1 MEESHNYKLSD
12 FIKKSILKKKRDDNI
27 NELLID
33 ILEKESEWQ
42 YESHDALAQFKKTY
56 KKLIN
61 DHCPYV
67 VRE

>member
-33 ILEKESEWQ
+33 ILEQESEWQ
-42 YESHDALAQFKKTY
+42 YESHDALTQFKKTY